1 MKIFLLWIG
10 LVCCSIAN
18 GIIYDNV
25 DCSERFNYILI
36 PCIIASI
43 LLITH
48 FIVTSKWEK
57 TINNGRSLHPTVFSI
72 SAGVSFF
79 VLIIT
84 LLSVKTN
91 DASWGA
97 AVGVTSAFVFFVV
110 ASLTEVRYTKLF

>member
-48 FIVTSKWEK
+48 FIMTNKWEK
-57 TINNGRSLHPTVFSI
+57 TVINGRSLHPTVFTI
-72 SAGVSFF
+72 SAGVSLF

-97 AVGVTSAFVFFVV
+97 AVGVTSAFVFFVI
-110 ASLTEVRYTKLF
+110 AALTEIRYVKVF

>member
-48 FIVTSKWEK
+48 FIITNKWEK
-57 TINNGRSLHPTVFSI
+57 TVINGRSFHPTVFTI

-97 AVGVTSAFVFFVV
+97 AVGVTSAFVFFVI
-110 ASLTEVRYTKLF
+110 AALTEIRYVKVF